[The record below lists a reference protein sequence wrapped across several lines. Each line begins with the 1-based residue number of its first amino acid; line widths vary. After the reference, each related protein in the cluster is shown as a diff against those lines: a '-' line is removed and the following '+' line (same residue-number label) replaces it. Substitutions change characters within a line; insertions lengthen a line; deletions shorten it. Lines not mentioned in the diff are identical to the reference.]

1 MSNTPTLIELAE
13 QITSATVL
21 CIGDVMLDRFISGD
35 VERISPEA
43 PIPILQIKN
52 EKIMLGGAG
61 NVARNIS
68 SLGGAVQFI
77 SVIGEDSAGKDIEK
91 LLTNDL
97 SLDVHLIVD
106 PSRTSSQ
113 KSRFVSGNQQMLRAD
128 TETVHPVSDKIANII
143 FEIAEKE
150 FPKCGALMLSDY
162 GKGVLSDDVL
172 SRLIKL
178 ANSQKKPVIIDP
190 KGSDYGCYKGAMLIT
205 PNRKELEHATGMQT
219 KTNANII
226 DACNHLIATTGVE
239 GVLVTRSSDGI
250 SLIMSDQEAWHL
262 PADAQA
268 VFDVSGAGDT
278 VAAAISLSL
287 AAGGDLKNAATL
299 ANTAAGIVVGK
310 VGTATVQMIEVLS
323 TLGNQQVN
331 TATPSVLDDKNAF
344 HQINEWQTQGLSV
357 GFTNGCFDIL
367 HSGHQSL
374 LQQAANACDKL
385 IVAINTDAS
394 VRKLKGYDRPVNNET
409 NRVALL
415 SSLKMVDAV
424 ILFDD
429 KTPLRLIQ
437 LLRPNVLIKGADYDE
452 DKIVGAEF
460 VKAHGGRVLRAK
472 LTDGVSTTATIARMK
487 NRPL

>member
-1 MSNTPTLIELAE
+1 MSDTPPLIKLAE

-43 PIPILQIKN
+43 PIPILQIEN

-68 SLGGAVQFI
+68 SLGGSVRFI
-77 SVIGEDSAGKDIEK
+77 SVIGEDTAGEDIEK
-91 LLTNDL
+91 MLINDL
-97 SLDVHLIVD
+97 SLDVHLVVD

-113 KSRFVSGNQQMLRAD
+113 KSRFVAGNQQMLRAD
-128 TETVHPVSDKIANII
+128 METVHPVSDEIANII
-143 FEIAEKE
+143 LEIAEE
-150 FPKCGALMLSDY
+150 ELPECGALMLSDY

-172 SRLIKL
+172 SRLINL
-178 ANSQKKPVIIDP
+178 ARGQNKPVIIDP
-190 KGSDYGCYKGAMLIT
+190 KGSDYSCYKGAMLIT
-205 PNRKELEHATGMQT
+205 PNRKELEYATGMQT
-219 KTNANII
+219 NTDTNII
-226 DACNHLIATTGVE
+226 DACNHLISTAGIE
-239 GVLVTRSSDGI
+239 GVLVTRSSDGM
-250 SLIMSDQEAWHL
+250 SLIMRDQDAWHL
-262 PADAQA
+262 PADTQA

-287 AAGGDLKNAATL
+287 AAGGGLKDAATL
-299 ANTAAGIVVGK
+299 ANSAAGIVVGK

-323 TLGNQQVN
+323 TLSDGKINP
-331 TATPSVLDDKNAF
+331 ATHPVLDDKSALR
-344 HQINEWQTQGLSV
+344 QISAWQTQGLSV

-367 HSGHQSL
+367 HNGHQFL
-374 LQQAANACDKL
+374 LQQAADSCDKL

-394 VRKLKGYDRPVNNET
+394 TRKLKGDDRPVNNEI
-409 NRVALL
+409 NRAVLL

-437 LLRPNVLIKGADYDE
+437 LLRPNVLIKGADYE
-452 DKIVGAEF
+452 ENKIVGADF
-460 VKAHGGRVLRAK
+460 VKAHGGRVVRAK
-472 LTDGVSTTATIARMK
+472 LTDGLSTTETIARMK
-487 NRPL
+487 HSWT

>member
-1 MSNTPTLIELAE
+1 MSKIPALIDLAE

-43 PIPILQIKN
+43 PIPILKIEN

-77 SVIGEDSAGKDIEK
+77 SVIGEDPAGEDIEK
-91 LLTNDL
+91 LLANDL

-113 KSRFVSGNQQMLRAD
+113 KSRFVAGNQQMLRAD
-128 TETVHPVSDKIANII
+128 TETVHPVSDEIADII
-143 FEIAEKE
+143 LEIAEE
-150 FPKCGALMLSDY
+150 ELPKCGALILSDY

-178 ANSQKKPVIIDP
+178 ANDQKKPVIIDP
-190 KGSDYGCYKGAMLIT
+190 KGCDYQCYKGAMLVT
-205 PNRKELEHATGMQT
+205 PNRKELERATGMQT
-219 KTNANII
+219 DTNTNII
-226 DACNHLIATTGVE
+226 DACNHLISTAGVE
-239 GVLVTRSSDGI
+239 AVLVTRSSDGM
-250 SLIMSDQEAWHL
+250 SLIISEQEAWHL
-262 PADAQA
+262 PAEAKA

-299 ANTAAGIVVGK
+299 ANSAAGIVVGK
-310 VGTATVQMIEVLS
+310 VGTATVEMNEVLAN
-323 TLGNQQVN
+323 LNNVQIN
-331 TATPSVLDDKNAF
+331 PAPHSVLDDKAAF
-344 HQINEWQTQGLSV
+344 CQISEWQTQGLSV

-367 HSGHQSL
+367 HTGHQFL
-374 LQQAANACDKL
+374 LQQASDSCDKL

-394 VRKLKGYDRPVNNET
+394 VRKLKGDDRPVNNEI
-409 NRVALL
+409 NRALLL

-437 LLRPNVLIKGADYDE
+437 FLRPNVLIKGADYDE
-452 DKIVGAEF
+452 NKIVGAEF
-460 VKAHGGRVLRAK
+460 VKAHGGRVVRAK
-472 LTDGVSTTATIARMK
+472 LTDGFSTTATIARMK
-487 NRPL
+487 NCTL

>member
-1 MSNTPTLIELAE
+1 MSDTPPLIKLAE

-43 PIPILQIKN
+43 PIPILQIEN

-68 SLGGAVQFI
+68 SLGGSVRFI
-77 SVIGEDSAGKDIEK
+77 SVIGEDTAGEDIEK
-91 LLTNDL
+91 MLINDL
-97 SLDVHLIVD
+97 SLDVHLVVD

-113 KSRFVSGNQQMLRAD
+113 KSRFVAGNQQMLRAD
-128 TETVHPVSDKIANII
+128 METVHPVSDEIANII
-143 FEIAEKE
+143 LEIAEE
-150 FPKCGALMLSDY
+150 ELPECGALMLSDY

-172 SRLIKL
+172 SRLINL
-178 ANSQKKPVIIDP
+178 ARGQNKPVIIDP
-190 KGSDYGCYKGAMLIT
+190 KGSDYSCYKGAMLIT
-205 PNRKELEHATGMQT
+205 PNRKELEYATGMQT
-219 KTNANII
+219 NTDTNII
-226 DACNHLIATTGVE
+226 DACNHLISTAGIE
-239 GVLVTRSSDGI
+239 GVLVTRSSDGM
-250 SLIMSDQEAWHL
+250 SLIMRDQDAWHL
-262 PADAQA
+262 PADARA

-287 AAGGDLKNAATL
+287 AAGGGLKNAATL
-299 ANTAAGIVVGK
+299 ANSAAGIVVGK

-323 TLGNQQVN
+323 TLSDGKINP
-331 TATPSVLDDKNAF
+331 ATHSVLDDKNALR
-344 HQINEWQTQGLSV
+344 QISAWQTQGLSV

-367 HSGHQSL
+367 HNGHQFL
-374 LQQAANACDKL
+374 LQQAADSCDKL

-394 VRKLKGYDRPVNNET
+394 VRKLKGDDRPVNNEI
-409 NRVALL
+409 NRAVLL

-437 LLRPNVLIKGADYDE
+437 LLRPNVLIKGADYE
-452 DKIVGAEF
+452 ENKIVGADF
-460 VKAHGGRVLRAK
+460 VKAHGGRVVRAK
-472 LTDGVSTTATIARMK
+472 LTDGLSTTETIARMK
-487 NRPL
+487 HSWT

>member
-1 MSNTPTLIELAE
+1 MSDTPPLIKLAE

-43 PIPILQIKN
+43 PIPILQIEN

-68 SLGGAVQFI
+68 SLGGSVRFI
-77 SVIGEDSAGKDIEK
+77 SVIGEDTAGEGIEK
-91 LLTNDL
+91 MLINDL
-97 SLDVHLIVD
+97 SLDVHLVVD

-113 KSRFVSGNQQMLRAD
+113 KSRFVAGNQQMLRAD
-128 TETVHPVSDKIANII
+128 METVHPVSEEIANII
-143 FEIAEKE
+143 LEIAEE
-150 FPKCGALMLSDY
+150 ELPECGALMLSDY

-172 SRLIKL
+172 SRLINL
-178 ANSQKKPVIIDP
+178 ARGQNKPVIIDP
-190 KGSDYGCYKGAMLIT
+190 KGSDYSCYKGAMLIT
-205 PNRKELEHATGMQT
+205 PNRKELEYATGMQT
-219 KTNANII
+219 NTDTNII
-226 DACNHLIATTGVE
+226 DACNHLISTAGIE
-239 GVLVTRSSDGI
+239 GVLVTRSSDGM
-250 SLIMSDQEAWHL
+250 SLIMRDQDAWHL
-262 PADAQA
+262 PADTRA

-287 AAGGDLKNAATL
+287 AAGGGLKNAATL
-299 ANTAAGIVVGK
+299 ANSAAGIVVGK

-323 TLGNQQVN
+323 TLSDGKINP
-331 TATPSVLDDKNAF
+331 ATHSVLDDKNALR
-344 HQINEWQTQGLSV
+344 QISAWQTQGLSV

-367 HSGHQSL
+367 HNGHQFL
-374 LQQAANACDKL
+374 LQQAADSCDKL

-394 VRKLKGYDRPVNNET
+394 VRKLKGDDRPVNNEI
-409 NRVALL
+409 NRAVLL

-437 LLRPNVLIKGADYDE
+437 LLRPNVLIKGADYE
-452 DKIVGAEF
+452 ENKIVGADF
-460 VKAHGGRVLRAK
+460 VKAHGGRVVRAK
-472 LTDGVSTTATIARMK
+472 LTDGLSTTETIARMK
-487 NRPL
+487 HSRT

>member
-1 MSNTPTLIELAE
+1 MSDTPPLIKLAE

-43 PIPILQIKN
+43 PIPILQIEN

-68 SLGGAVQFI
+68 SLGGSVRFI
-77 SVIGEDSAGKDIEK
+77 SVIGEDTAGEDIEK
-91 LLTNDL
+91 MLINDL
-97 SLDVHLIVD
+97 SLDVHLVVD

-113 KSRFVSGNQQMLRAD
+113 KSRFVAGNQQMLRAD
-128 TETVHPVSDKIANII
+128 METVHPVSDEIANII
-143 FEIAEKE
+143 LEIAEE
-150 FPKCGALMLSDY
+150 ELPECGALMLSDY

-172 SRLIKL
+172 SRLINL
-178 ANSQKKPVIIDP
+178 ARGQNKPVIIDP
-190 KGSDYGCYKGAMLIT
+190 KGSDYSCYKGAMLIT
-205 PNRKELEHATGMQT
+205 PNRKELEYATGMQT
-219 KTNANII
+219 NTDTNII
-226 DACNHLIATTGVE
+226 DACNHLISTAGIE
-239 GVLVTRSSDGI
+239 GVLVTRSSDGM
-250 SLIMSDQEAWHL
+250 SLIMRDQDAWHL
-262 PADAQA
+262 PADARA

-287 AAGGDLKNAATL
+287 AAGGGLKNAATL
-299 ANTAAGIVVGK
+299 ANSAAGIVVGK

-323 TLGNQQVN
+323 TLSDGKINP
-331 TATPSVLDDKNAF
+331 ATHSVLDDKNALR
-344 HQINEWQTQGLSV
+344 QISAWQTQGLSV

-367 HSGHQSL
+367 HNGHQFL
-374 LQQAANACDKL
+374 LQQAADSCDKL

-394 VRKLKGYDRPVNNET
+394 VRKLKGDDRPVNNEI
-409 NRVALL
+409 NRAVLL

-437 LLRPNVLIKGADYDE
+437 LLRPNVLIKGADYE
-452 DKIVGAEF
+452 ENKIVGADF
-460 VKAHGGRVLRAK
+460 VKAHGGRVVRAK
-472 LTDGVSTTATIARMK
+472 LTDGLSTTKTIARM
-487 NRPL
+487 NHSRT

>member
-1 MSNTPTLIELAE
+1 MSDTPPLIKLAE

-43 PIPILQIKN
+43 PIPILQIEN

-68 SLGGAVQFI
+68 SLGGSVRFI
-77 SVIGEDSAGKDIEK
+77 SVIGEDTAGEDIEK
-91 LLTNDL
+91 MLINDL
-97 SLDVHLIVD
+97 SLDVHLVVD

-113 KSRFVSGNQQMLRAD
+113 KSRFVAGNQQMLRAD
-128 TETVHPVSDKIANII
+128 METVHPVSDEIANII
-143 FEIAEKE
+143 LEIAEE
-150 FPKCGALMLSDY
+150 ELPECGALMLSDY

-172 SRLIKL
+172 SRLINL
-178 ANSQKKPVIIDP
+178 ARGQNKPVIIDP
-190 KGSDYGCYKGAMLIT
+190 KGSDYSCYKGAMLIT
-205 PNRKELEHATGMQT
+205 PNRKELEYATGMQT
-219 KTNANII
+219 NTDTNII
-226 DACNHLIATTGVE
+226 DACNHLISTAGIE
-239 GVLVTRSSDGI
+239 GVLVTRSSDGM
-250 SLIMSDQEAWHL
+250 SLIMRDQDAWHL
-262 PADAQA
+262 PADARA

-287 AAGGDLKNAATL
+287 AAGGGLKNAATL
-299 ANTAAGIVVGK
+299 ANSAAGIVVGK

-323 TLGNQQVN
+323 TLSDGKINP
-331 TATPSVLDDKNAF
+331 ATHSVLDDKNALR
-344 HQINEWQTQGLSV
+344 QISAWQTQGLSV

-367 HSGHQSL
+367 HNGHQFL
-374 LQQAANACDKL
+374 LQQAADSCDKL

-394 VRKLKGYDRPVNNET
+394 VRKLKGDDRPVNNEI
-409 NRVALL
+409 NRAVLL

-437 LLRPNVLIKGADYDE
+437 LLRPNVLIKGADYE
-452 DKIVGAEF
+452 ENKIVGADF
-460 VKAHGGRVLRAK
+460 VKAHGGRVVRAK
-472 LTDGVSTTATIARMK
+472 LTDGLSTTETIARMK
-487 NRPL
+487 HSRT

>member
-1 MSNTPTLIELAE
+1 MSDTPPLIKLAE

-43 PIPILQIKN
+43 PIPILQIEN

-68 SLGGAVQFI
+68 SLGGSVRFI
-77 SVIGEDSAGKDIEK
+77 SVIGEDTAGEDIEK
-91 LLTNDL
+91 MLINDL
-97 SLDVHLIVD
+97 SLDVHLVVD

-113 KSRFVSGNQQMLRAD
+113 KSRFVAGNQQMLRAD
-128 TETVHPVSDKIANII
+128 METVHPVSDEIANII
-143 FEIAEKE
+143 LEIAEE
-150 FPKCGALMLSDY
+150 ELPECGALMLSDY

-172 SRLIKL
+172 SRLINL
-178 ANSQKKPVIIDP
+178 ARGQNKPVIIDP
-190 KGSDYGCYKGAMLIT
+190 KGSDYSCYKGAMLIT
-205 PNRKELEHATGMQT
+205 PNRKELEYATGMQT
-219 KTNANII
+219 NTDTNII
-226 DACNHLIATTGVE
+226 DACNHLISTAGIE
-239 GVLVTRSSDGI
+239 GVLVTRSSDGM
-250 SLIMSDQEAWHL
+250 SLIMRDQDAWHL
-262 PADAQA
+262 PADARA

-287 AAGGDLKNAATL
+287 AAGGGLKNAATL
-299 ANTAAGIVVGK
+299 ANSAAGIVVGK

-323 TLGNQQVN
+323 TLSDGKINP
-331 TATPSVLDDKNAF
+331 ATHPVLDDKSALR
-344 HQINEWQTQGLSV
+344 QISAWQTQGLSV

-367 HSGHQSL
+367 HNGHQFL
-374 LQQAANACDKL
+374 LQQAADSCDKL

-394 VRKLKGYDRPVNNET
+394 TRKLKGGDRPVNNEI
-409 NRVALL
+409 NRAVLL

-437 LLRPNVLIKGADYDE
+437 LLRPNVLIKGADYE
-452 DKIVGAEF
+452 ENKIVGADF
-460 VKAHGGRVLRAK
+460 VKAHGGRVVRAK
-472 LTDGVSTTATIARMK
+472 LTDGLSTTETIARMK
-487 NRPL
+487 HSRT

>member
-1 MSNTPTLIELAE
+1 MSDTPPLIKLAE

-43 PIPILQIKN
+43 PIPILQVEN

-68 SLGGAVQFI
+68 SLGGSVRFI
-77 SVIGEDSAGKDIEK
+77 SVIGEDTAGEDIEK
-91 LLTNDL
+91 MLINDL
-97 SLDVHLIVD
+97 SLDVHLVVD

-113 KSRFVSGNQQMLRAD
+113 KSRFVAGNQQMLRAD
-128 TETVHPVSDKIANII
+128 METVHPVSDEIANII
-143 FEIAEKE
+143 LEIAEE
-150 FPKCGALMLSDY
+150 ELPECGALMLSDY

-172 SRLIKL
+172 SRLINL
-178 ANSQKKPVIIDP
+178 ARGQNKPVIIDP
-190 KGSDYGCYKGAMLIT
+190 KGSDYSCYKGAMLIT
-205 PNRKELEHATGMQT
+205 PNRKELEYATGMQT
-219 KTNANII
+219 NTDTNII
-226 DACNHLIATTGVE
+226 DACNHLISTAGIE
-239 GVLVTRSSDGI
+239 GVLVTRSSDGM
-250 SLIMSDQEAWHL
+250 SLIMRDQDAWHL
-262 PADAQA
+262 PADARA

-287 AAGGDLKNAATL
+287 AAGSGLKNAATL
-299 ANTAAGIVVGK
+299 ANSAAGIVVGK

-323 TLGNQQVN
+323 TLSDGKINP
-331 TATPSVLDDKNAF
+331 ATHSVLDDKNALR
-344 HQINEWQTQGLSV
+344 QISSWQTQGLSV

-367 HSGHQSL
+367 HNGHQFL
-374 LQQAANACDKL
+374 LQQAADSCDKL

-394 VRKLKGYDRPVNNET
+394 VRKLKGDDRPVNNEI
-409 NRVALL
+409 NRAVLL

-437 LLRPNVLIKGADYDE
+437 LLRPNVLIKGADYE
-452 DKIVGAEF
+452 ENKIVGADF
-460 VKAHGGRVLRAK
+460 VKAHGGRVVRAK
-472 LTDGVSTTATIARMK
+472 LTDGLSTTETIARM
-487 NRPL
+487 NHSRT

>member
-1 MSNTPTLIELAE
+1 MSDTPPLIKLAE

-68 SLGGAVQFI
+68 SLGGSVRFI
-77 SVIGEDSAGKDIEK
+77 SVIGEDTAGEDIEK
-91 LLTNDL
+91 MLLNDL
-97 SLDVHLIVD
+97 SLDVHLVVD

-113 KSRFVSGNQQMLRAD
+113 KSRFVAGNQQMLRAD
-128 TETVHPVSDKIANII
+128 METVHPVSDEIANII
-143 FEIAEKE
+143 LEIAEE
-150 FPKCGALMLSDY
+150 ELPECGALMLSDY

-172 SRLIKL
+172 SRLINL
-178 ANSQKKPVIIDP
+178 ARGQNKPVIIDP
-190 KGSDYGCYKGAMLIT
+190 KGSDYSCYKGAMLIT
-205 PNRKELEHATGMQT
+205 PNRKELEYATGMQT
-219 KTNANII
+219 NTDTNII
-226 DACNHLIATTGVE
+226 DACNHLISTAGIE
-239 GVLVTRSSDGI
+239 GVLVTRSSDGM
-250 SLIMSDQEAWHL
+250 SLIMRDQDAWHL
-262 PADAQA
+262 PADARA

-287 AAGGDLKNAATL
+287 AAGGGLKNAATL
-299 ANTAAGIVVGK
+299 ANSAAGIVVGK

-323 TLGNQQVN
+323 TLSDGKINP
-331 TATPSVLDDKNAF
+331 ATHPVLDDKSALR
-344 HQINEWQTQGLSV
+344 QISAWQTQGLSV

-367 HSGHQSL
+367 HNGHQFL
-374 LQQAANACDKL
+374 LQQAADSCDKL

-394 VRKLKGYDRPVNNET
+394 VRKLKGDDRPVNNEI
-409 NRVALL
+409 NRAVLL

-437 LLRPNVLIKGADYDE
+437 LLRPNVLIKGADYE
-452 DKIVGAEF
+452 ENKIVGADF
-460 VKAHGGRVLRAK
+460 VKAHGGRVVRAK
-472 LTDGVSTTATIARMK
+472 LTDGLSTTETIARMK
-487 NRPL
+487 HSRT